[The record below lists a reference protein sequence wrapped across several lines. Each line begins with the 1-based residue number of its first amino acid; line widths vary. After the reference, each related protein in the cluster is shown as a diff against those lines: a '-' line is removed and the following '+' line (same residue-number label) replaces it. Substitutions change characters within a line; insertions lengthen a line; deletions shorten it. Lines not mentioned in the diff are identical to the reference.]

1 MVAHIGH
8 LWLFLWLTVHKARI
22 TNLSDFKQ
30 RSFGTTTSAVQKFV
44 VETGKAR
51 KYIPCKKQVR
61 GGADNT
67 VWSAVPYSRYRSKE
81 NQTTQHLGH
90 LPVHVPSA
98 LLCSCVFCA
107 SAIWFC
113 IVYQLAT
120 FWQGPVKP
128 NYKNT
133 RAGRSR
139 HSVICYS
146 LCDCTQC
153 RDKEKQTTW
162 RLCRLPVCVCC
173 LLLSSALASLSFA
186 WGTKPALRGWNVAQE
201 RPENLVNCVQ
211 YTYLHAAGIW

>member
-1 MVAHIGH
+1 MTICDSFFGSLCRRPGLLTCLILNSELSEQPPLPYRN
-8 LWLFLWLTVHKARI
+8 LWWRPVKPESTYRARNKCGEEQ
-22 TNLSDFKQ
+22 T
-30 RSFGTTTSAVQKFV
+30 
-44 VETGKAR
+44 
-51 KYIPCKKQVR
+51 
-61 GGADNT
+61 T

-81 NQTTQHLGH
+81 NQMTQHLGH